1 MLLSI
6 AFSANIGGTATL
18 IGTPPNLVMYE
29 YINKYPG
36 HPVTFGSWML
46 LCVPLM
52 VVNLAL
58 AWLWLQ
64 LIYLPLPFCAQKK
77 RGSSDGDT
85 EIADTGDN
93 ITRLLRTRYEELGG
107 MTRHEKSVLSLFL
120 VLVMLWMT
128 RAPGFVSGWGVLVP
142 PGVADA
148 TPALLIALIMFVVPV
163 SEDGSPMLTWPLVQS
178 RLAWGVIILLGG
190 GFALAEVGQVFFS
203 VTQNLAR
210 YSAGG

>member
-6 AFSANIGGTATL
+6 AFAANIGGTATL

-36 HPVTFGSWML
+36 HPVTFGSWMV

-64 LIYLPLPFCAQKK
+64 LVYLPLPCCARSKK
-77 RGSSDGDT
+77 GLAESDAESGET
-85 EIADTGDN
+85 EDN
-93 ITRLLRTRYEELGG
+93 ITRLLRSRYDELGA

-120 VLVMLWMT
+120 VLVVLWMT
-128 RAPGFVSGWGVLVP
+128 RAPGFVSGWGSLVP

-148 TPALLIALIMFVVPV
+148 TPALLVALVMFVVPV
-163 SEDGSPMLTWPLVQS
+163 SEDGAPMLTWPLVQS

-190 GFALAEVGQVFFS
+190 GFALAEVNQVFS
-203 VTQNLAR
+203 E
-210 YSAGG
+210 

>member
-1 MLLSI
+1 MMLLSI
-6 AFSANIGGTATL
+6 AFAANIGGTATL

-36 HPVTFGSWML
+36 HPVTFGSWMI

-52 VVNLAL
+52 VVNLVL

-64 LIYLPLPFCAQKK
+64 VIYLPLPFCPKK
-77 RGSSDGDT
+77 TKSDAETGGT
-85 EIADTGDN
+85 EDN
-93 ITRLLRTRYEELGG
+93 ITRLLRTRYDELGG
-107 MTRHEKSVLSLFL
+107 MTRHEKSVLAMFF
-120 VLVMLWMT
+120 VLLILWMT

-148 TPALLIALIMFVVPV
+148 TPALLIALLMFVLPV

-190 GFALAEVGQVFFS
+190 GFALAEVRLSIS
-203 VTQNLAR
+203 VSQNL
-210 YSAGG
+210 S

>member
-1 MLLSI
+1 MMLLSI
-6 AFSANIGGTATL
+6 AFAANIGGTATL

-36 HPVTFGSWML
+36 HPVTFGSWMI

-52 VVNLAL
+52 VVNLVL

-64 LIYLPLPFCAQKK
+64 VIYLPLPFCTKK
-77 RGSSDGDT
+77 TKSDAETGGT
-85 EIADTGDN
+85 EDN
-93 ITRLLRTRYEELGG
+93 ITRLLRTRYGELGG
-107 MTRHEKSVLSLFL
+107 MTRHEKSVLAMFF
-120 VLVMLWMT
+120 VLLILWMT

-148 TPALLIALIMFVVPV
+148 TPALLIALLMFVVPV

-190 GFALAEVGQVFFS
+190 GFALAEVRFS
-203 VTQNLAR
+203 ISVSQKL
-210 YSAGG
+210 S